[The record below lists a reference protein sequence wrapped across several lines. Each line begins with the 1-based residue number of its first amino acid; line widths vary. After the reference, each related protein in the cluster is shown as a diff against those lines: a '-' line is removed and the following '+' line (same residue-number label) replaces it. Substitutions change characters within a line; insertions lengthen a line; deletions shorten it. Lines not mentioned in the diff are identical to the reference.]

1 MDFQKVTFDTDLDEM
16 EADELASLVRQF
28 SEAQEQNIA
37 EFEQASETIEGLE
50 GRVSEVQ
57 DFDAELTEE
66 LAEVSPLGEDE
77 LAAFSISR
85 KRELLA
91 EFAEADEDEE
101 EEDDDDNE
109 DEEAEFS
116 DFGTR
121 GNVGDDDEA
130 KADFAKQYLG
140 DIPGLG
146 F

>member
-16 EADELASLVRQF
+16 EADDLADLVRQF

-37 EFEQASETIEGLE
+37 EFESASETIEGLE

-66 LAEVSPLGEDE
+66 LSEVSPLGEDE
-77 LAAFSISR
+77 LANFSISR

-101 EEDDDDNE
+101 EEDE

-116 DFGTR
+116 DMGQR
-121 GNVGDDDEA
+121 GETHDEDA
-130 KADFAKQYLG
+130 ERNFAEEYLG

>member
-16 EADELASLVRQF
+16 EADDLADLVRQF

-37 EFEQASETIEGLE
+37 EFESASETIEGLE

-77 LAAFSISR
+77 LADFSISR

-101 EEDDDDNE
+101 DEEE

-121 GNVGDDDEA
+121 GETHDEDA
-130 KADFAKQYLG
+130 EADFAKEYLG

>member
-16 EADELASLVRQF
+16 EADELADLVRQF

-66 LAEVSPLGEDE
+66 LAESSPLGEDE
-77 LAAFSISR
+77 LANFSISR

-91 EFAEADEDEE
+91 EFAEANEEDEE
-101 EEDDDDNE
+101 EEDE

-116 DFGTR
+116 DMGQR
-121 GNVGDDDEA
+121 GETHDEEA
-130 KADFAKQYLG
+130 EADFAKQYLG

>member
-57 DFDAELTEE
+57 EFDAELTDE
-66 LAEVSPLGEDE
+66 LAEASPLGEDE

-101 EEDDDDNE
+101 EDDEE

-116 DFGTR
+116 DMGQR
-121 GNVGDDDEA
+121 GETHDEDA
-130 KADFAKQYLG
+130 KADFAKEYLG

>member
-16 EADELASLVRQF
+16 EADDLADLVRQF

-37 EFEQASETIEGLE
+37 EFESASETIEGLE

-57 DFDAELTEE
+57 DFDSELTEE
-66 LAEVSPLGEDE
+66 LSEVSPLGEDE
-77 LAAFSISR
+77 LANFSISR

-101 EEDDDDNE
+101 EEDEDE

-116 DFGTR
+116 DMGQR
-121 GNVGDDDEA
+121 GETHNDEA
-130 KADFAKQYLG
+130 ERNFAEDYLG

>member
-77 LAAFSISR
+77 LASFSISR

-91 EFAEADEDEE
+91 EFAEADDDEDEE
-101 EEDDDDNE
+101 EV

-116 DFGTR
+116 DMGQR
-121 GNVGDDDEA
+121 GETHDEEA
-130 KADFAKQYLG
+130 EADFAKQYLG

>member
-16 EADELASLVRQF
+16 EADDLADLVRQF

-37 EFEQASETIEGLE
+37 EFESASETIEGLE

-66 LAEVSPLGEDE
+66 LSEVSPLGEDE
-77 LAAFSISR
+77 LANFSISR

-101 EEDDDDNE
+101 EDDE
-109 DEEAEFS
+109 EGEEAEFS
-116 DFGTR
+116 DMGQR
-121 GNVGDDDEA
+121 GETHDEDA
-130 KADFAKQYLG
+130 ERNFAEEYLG

>member
-16 EADELASLVRQF
+16 EADELVSLVRQF
-28 SEAQEQNIA
+28 SEAQEQNIT

-77 LAAFSISR
+77 LADFSISR

-101 EEDDDDNE
+101 EEDE

-121 GNVGDDDEA
+121 GETHDEDA
-130 KADFAKQYLG
+130 EADFAKEYLG

>member
-16 EADELASLVRQF
+16 EADELADLVRQF

-66 LAEVSPLGEDE
+66 LAESSPLGEDE
-77 LAAFSISR
+77 LANFSISR

-91 EFAEADEDEE
+91 EFAEANEEDEE
-101 EEDDDDNE
+101 EEDE

-116 DFGTR
+116 DMGQR
-121 GNVGDDDEA
+121 GETHDEEA
-130 KADFAKQYLG
+130 ERDFAKQYLG